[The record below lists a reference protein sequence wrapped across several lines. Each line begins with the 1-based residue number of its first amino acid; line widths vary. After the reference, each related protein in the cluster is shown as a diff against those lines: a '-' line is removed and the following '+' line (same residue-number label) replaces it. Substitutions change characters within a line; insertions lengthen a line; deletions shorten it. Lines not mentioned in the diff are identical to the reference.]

1 MKSSVNVALP
11 LSEEPRIYR
20 ACELLEAQPEFRVH
34 ALGRHA
40 ALRWLIHLALE
51 ALSSGATLPEPA
63 FTGDRF
69 VVRVPEELKD
79 RIVAEAEM
87 QGCSQSELVS
97 ALLALSARLVVK
109 SS

>member
-11 LSEEPRIYR
+11 LSEESRIYR
-20 ACELLEAQPEFRVH
+20 ACELLEAQPELRVH
-34 ALGRHA
+34 ALGRHG

-69 VVRVPEELKD
+69 KLRVTEELKA
-79 RIVAEAEM
+79 RIIAEAEV
-87 QGCSQSELVS
+87 QGCSQSELIS

-109 SS
+109 